1 MKPNDAKLEIRT
13 LGCFSIFIN
22 GKSFELDWPDEAL
35 KCFLGSLLS
44 PLDLY
49 FSWDRMCR
57 AMLNEPV
64 TRAGK
69 NRLEELYIRPL
80 NRFLIKSLGFNPVIK
95 GNDGIR
101 IDKQLVYLDALEF
114 HAVAVEGLKLKFI
127 GNQAAALEKFNEANS
142 LYGGSFL
149 PGMSGKIILNTRKE
163 LESLHQA
170 VAIKADLLNGNQ
182 AC

>member
-1 MKPNDAKLEIRT
+1 MKIKDTKLEIRT
-13 LGCFSIFIN
+13 LGCFSIFVD

-64 TRAGK
+64 TRSGRS
-69 NRLEELYIRPL
+69 RLEEIYIRPL

-114 HAVAVEGLKLKFI
+114 HTVAVEGLKLKFS
-127 GNQAAALEKFNEANS
+127 GNQAAALEKFNKANS

-149 PGMSGKIILNTRKE
+149 PGISGKIIINTRKE

-170 VAIKADLLNGNQ
+170 VLIKSDPLNEKQ
-182 AC
+182 PC